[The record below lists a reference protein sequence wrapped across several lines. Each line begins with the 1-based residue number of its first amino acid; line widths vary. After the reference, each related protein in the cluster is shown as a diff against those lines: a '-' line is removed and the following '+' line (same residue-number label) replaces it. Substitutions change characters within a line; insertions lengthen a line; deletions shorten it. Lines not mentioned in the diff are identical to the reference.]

1 MKCAIV
7 ERFNRTLK
15 SKIYKWFTWKKTSGY
30 LDVLDMFISC
40 YNETVHASRGIA
52 PSLVSD

>member
-15 SKIYKWFTWKKTSGY
+15 QRMFKYFTANNTVKY
-30 LDVLDMFISC
+30 ADVLQKFVNA
-40 YNETVHASRGIA
+40 YNARKHRTIGIA
-52 PSLVSD
+52 PE